1 MCSLFITLA
10 SERRKVYLTFQ
21 QVFIVAK
28 VAKVA
33 KVANAVAYV
42 RI

>member
-1 MCSLFITLA
+1 MFGCFFLILVDSFI
-10 SERRKVYLTFQ
+10 SKV
-21 QVFIVAK
+21 VK